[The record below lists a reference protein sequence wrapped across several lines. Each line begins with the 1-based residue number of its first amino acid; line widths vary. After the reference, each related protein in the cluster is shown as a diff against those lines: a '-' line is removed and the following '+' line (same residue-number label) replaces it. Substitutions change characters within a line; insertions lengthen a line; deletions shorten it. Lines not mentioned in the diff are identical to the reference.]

1 MRDRR
6 GIDTMPRPKKKPNES
21 PAQYDDIQIL
31 EVLWNDAVEDGDIG
45 WNDLKEMLRSSK
57 KPCPV
62 MHTLG
67 YLAYSDDHQISLLS
81 TLGPE
86 ECSRL
91 DKIPRAW
98 ILRET
103 VIRPGTSLTN
113 RSKRT

>member
-1 MRDRR
+1 
-6 GIDTMPRPKKKPNES
+6 MPRKPSEASKPN
-21 PAQYDDIQIL
+21 AYNYDDIRIL
-31 EVLWNDAVEDGDIG
+31 EVVWNDAVEEGDIG
-45 WNDLKEMLRSSK
+45 WNDLKAMMRLAK

-62 MHTLG
+62 MQTLG
-67 YLAYSDDHQISLLS
+67 YLVYSDDHQISLLS

-103 VIRPGTSLTN
+103 TIREGTSLVE
-113 RSKRT
+113 RGRK

>member
-1 MRDRR
+1 MNEKVN
-6 GIDTMPRPKKKPNES
+6 TMPRPKSPKVTKPH
-21 PAQYDDIQIL
+21 AYDDIQIL
-31 EVLWNDAVEDGDIG
+31 EVVWNDAVEDGDIG
-45 WNDLKEMLRSSK
+45 WNDLRSTLRSAK

-62 MHTLG
+62 MQTLG

-103 VIRPGTSLTN
+103 IIREGTSLLDRN
-113 RSKRT
+113 KK

>member
-1 MRDRR
+1 MNPKVPKSSNHEP
-6 GIDTMPRPKKKPNES
+6 ID
-21 PAQYDDIQIL
+21 QYQDIQIL

-45 WNDLKEMLRSSK
+45 WNDLKEILKAAK

-91 DKIPRAW
+91 DKIPRAF
-98 ILRET
+98 ILKET
-103 VIRPGTSLTN
+103 VIREGTSLTN
-113 RSKRT
+113 RKRKA